1 MSENS
6 EFQSENEPNGDVEC
20 ELNKLRLSDANNI
33 VVGHVNINSL
43 SGKFDQLKA
52 LITNDIDILV
62 LNETKADETSPPS
75 SFIIDTSS
83 KLLGLDRN
91 WNSGGMLI
99 IAKND
104 IPSKFLRKHNFP
116 GDIKGLFIELSFRK
130 TKWLFLTVYHTPS
143 QKDQYF
149 FDCIGKALGIF
160 SNYERV
166 TLTGDFNVFINMT
179 CFNMF

>member
-91 WNSGGMLI
+91 
-99 IAKND
+99 
-104 IPSKFLRKHNFP
+104 
-116 GDIKGLFIELSFRK
+116 
-130 TKWLFLTVYHTPS
+130 
-143 QKDQYF
+143 
-149 FDCIGKALGIF
+149 
-160 SNYERV
+160 
-166 TLTGDFNVFINMT
+166 
-179 CFNMF
+179 

>member
-6 EFQSENEPNGDVEC
+6 EFQSENEPNGDVER

-91 WNSGGMLI
+91 
-99 IAKND
+99 
-104 IPSKFLRKHNFP
+104 
-116 GDIKGLFIELSFRK
+116 
-130 TKWLFLTVYHTPS
+130 
-143 QKDQYF
+143 
-149 FDCIGKALGIF
+149 
-160 SNYERV
+160 
-166 TLTGDFNVFINMT
+166 
-179 CFNMF
+179 